1 MKLIRLLRYPLV
13 ICAKKTMIPLG
24 MLHSSLH
31 WRKAGSRPVIQI
43 LLYHRVQDQVQ
54 KEIAVTRR
62 NFLWQMEYLLRK
74 GYQVI
79 SLEEALHLKAD
90 GPPLSR
96 KRQRYAVLTF
106 DDGYLDFYTDVFPIL
121 QRYEFPAALYLVSG
135 YVETSKVF
143 WWDQDLGKSELMGWN
158 QLKQIVASGLITIGS
173 HTTHHPDLDTIGQR
187 ELQRQLKRS
196 RMILEEQLKVPV
208 RHFSYPR
215 GIVTE
220 EARAVAKSLY
230 DSAVSIFDG
239 YELSERVSDKR
250 DDVIYQIKR
259 LPVQRSDGRLLFAA
273 RLRGWLVGEEWFKN
287 RMRRRR
293 ER

>member
-13 ICAKKTMIPLG
+13 ICAKYTMIPVG
-24 MLHSSLH
+24 MLHSRLH
-31 WRKAGSRPVIQI
+31 RRKAGSRPMIKV

-54 KEIAVTRR
+54 KEIAVTHR
-62 NFLWQMEYLLRK
+62 NFRWQMEYLLRK

-79 SLEEALHLKAD
+79 PLEEALHLKPD
-90 GPPLSR
+90 GPPHSE
-96 KRQRYAVLTF
+96 KCQRYAVLTF
-106 DDGYLDFYTDVFPIL
+106 DDGYQDFYTDVFPIL
-121 QRYEFPAALYLVSG
+121 QQYEFPAALYLVSG
-135 YVETSKVF
+135 YVGTSKVF
-143 WWDQDLGKSELMGWN
+143 WWDQDLGKSDLMDWK
-158 QLKQIVASGLITIGS
+158 QVKQIAASGLITIGS

-196 RMILEEQLKVPV
+196 QMTLEEQLKVPV

-215 GIVTE
+215 GIVTD

-239 YELSERVSDKR
+239 YDLSERVSDKR

-273 RLRGWLVGEEWFKN
+273 RLQGWLIGEEWFKN
-287 RMRRRR
+287 RMRRWR